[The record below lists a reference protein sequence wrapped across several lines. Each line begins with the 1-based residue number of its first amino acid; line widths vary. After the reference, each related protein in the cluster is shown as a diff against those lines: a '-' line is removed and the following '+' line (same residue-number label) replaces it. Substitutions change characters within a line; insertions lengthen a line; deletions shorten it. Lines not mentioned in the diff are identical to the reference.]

1 MSLPA
6 LTFCRCALTL
16 AAVVAVAP
24 LAACRSE
31 QQPLPSADAATAQA
45 APPPLPPPSSP
56 ASSPPSFPPASG
68 PASAPA
74 SNPVR

>member
-1 MSLPA
+1 M
-6 LTFCRCALTL
+6 TL
-16 AAVVAVAP
+16 AAVVTMAP

-31 QQPLPSADAATAQA
+31 QQPLPSANATTSQA

-56 ASSPPSFPPASG
+56 ASSSPPSFPPASG